1 MLFYAMRSDV
11 VEHLAVAGQR
21 PVVLAAQGLGVV
33 GGGTQGV
40 HGGQHV
46 VVERNGLLALGGQSL
61 GGVHGILQGVDGVAH
76 GVGVGGQTVLFANW
90 TQR

>member
-1 MLFYAMRSDV
+1 MSKLIVRSLRMMLFYAMRSDV

-46 VVERNGLLALGGQSL
+46 VVERNGLLALGG
-61 GGVHGILQGVDGVAH
+61 A
-76 GVGVGGQTVLFANW
+76 T
-90 TQR
+90 